1 MAWKTLPATHRP
13 LPAGVESLEPS
24 RPFRPEGV
32 VRRERPA
39 CSPAAARVPEVELLP
54 WDLRNL
60 SRRNTALKKI
70 LIIIGAVVV
79 LAALVGLTVVRAQSG
94 YTKVLIGTVSR
105 ENLVSVVSATGQI
118 RPKTYVNVGANAMGR
133 ITHFYVNE
141 GDHVKKGQIVATIEN
156 VQQEANVA
164 AQQATIDAARTDIS
178 SYIAAE
184 KTAQANVDHAKA
196 DLEQKKLD
204 YERAQALFQAQVMS
218 KQDFDAK
225 KAAYDL
231 DVASLAQA
239 VASLAQAKA
248 QTDSARGHLQTQVAD
263 LKVNQDLF
271 NRTIAVAPFDGIV
284 TNEPVRQGEMV
295 VQGIQNTE
303 GSTLMTLADMSVITA
318 EVKVDETDIVN
329 VKNGQQADVTVD
341 ALPGKIFKGHV
352 TEVGDQALLRST
364 GVSTSQSTSG
374 VEEAKDF
381 KVVVTLDIPNDDLRP
396 GLSCTAKIT
405 TAKKDDIVAIPIQ
418 ALTMRDPK
426 QLKTGTS
433 SPSSTVS
440 AATTSSQQPSEQV
453 QGVFIV
459 SKEKGKDR
467 VHFLPVT
474 TGITGATDI
483 EVTSGLKTGD
493 RIVTGTYHVLRDLKE
508 GSLVKQD
515 TTLAAPPTGS
525 SSSSS

>member
-1 MAWKTLPATHRP
+1 
-13 LPAGVESLEPS
+13 
-24 RPFRPEGV
+24 
-32 VRRERPA
+32 
-39 CSPAAARVPEVELLP
+39 
-54 WDLRNL
+54 
-60 SRRNTALKKI
+60 LKKI
-70 LIIIGAVVV
+70 LLIIGAVVV
-79 LAALVGLTVVRAQSG
+79 LGAIVGFTVVRAQSG

-118 RPKTYVNVGANAMGR
+118 RPKTYVNIGANAMGR
-133 ITHFYVNE
+133 VTHFYVSE
-141 GDHVKKGQIVATIEN
+141 GDHVKKGQVVATIEN
-156 VQQEANVA
+156 VQQQANVA
-164 AQQATIDAARTDIS
+164 AQEATIAAARTDIN

-184 KTAQANVDHAKA
+184 KTAEANVAHAKA

-204 YERAQALFQAQVMS
+204 YQRAQALFQAQVMS
-218 KQDFDAK
+218 RQDFDAK

-239 VASLAQAKA
+239 EAGLAQARA
-248 QTDSARGHLQTQVAD
+248 QTASARGHFQSQQAS
-263 LKVNQDLF
+263 LKVNEDLL
-271 NRTIAVAPFDGIV
+271 NRTIAVAPFNGIV
-284 TNEPVRQGEMV
+284 TNMPIREGEMV
-295 VQGIQNTE
+295 VTGIQNAE

-329 VKNGQQADVTVD
+329 VKNGQAADVTVD

-381 KVVVTLDIPNDDLRP
+381 KVVVTLDQPSDELRP

-426 QLKTGTS
+426 HLNDTTTTS
-433 SPSSTVS
+433 SSSTVS
-440 AATTSSQQPSEQV
+440 AATNSSQPAEQV
-453 QGVFIV
+453 QGVFVV
-459 SKEKGKDR
+459 SKVNGKDR
-467 VHFLPVT
+467 VHFVPVT

-483 EVTSGLKTGD
+483 EVTSGLKSGD
-493 RIVTGTYHVLRDLKE
+493 RIVTGTYRVLRDLKE
-508 GSLVKQD
+508 NSLVKQD
-515 TTLAAPPTGS
+515 KSLAVPEKDSTS
-525 SSSSS
+525 S